1 MHHSKLAKRGWLL
14 LVAGTAFVYLC
25 QLGVLPLVGA
35 DEPRYVQVARE
46 MFWRGD
52 WVTPTLGGR
61 RWFEKPALVYWTEIA
76 SFKLFGVA
84 EWSARLGVALS
95 GWLTAL
101 IIGWLARR
109 VEREAGPELSGLGLA
124 AASALAS
131 SLGLLVFSRGVNFDV
146 MVTMTLTLA
155 LACFLLADLTVD
167 ERLRRWWLAGFYAGV
182 GLSLLAKGLIG
193 VVLPVGIIA
202 LYYLL
207 RRSRPPLMKL
217 MPWGLLLTL
226 AVAATWYAPV
236 IWRYGWTF
244 IDEFII
250 QHHFARYTSNKYRH
264 PQPIYFYVPIMLL
277 LVLPWTAYLLAAL
290 WRARRWDWHEKNSAA
305 MKFRLFALAWVVA
318 VIGFFSLSGSK
329 LPGYI
334 LPALP
339 GAVLLVG
346 DELARYVRGESSA
359 RAMRATGAL
368 FLALAFAGLGYVFY
382 TREVGKLCA
391 LLSVAPA
398 IAAGLITLLVARE
411 RRLLC
416 IVSCVGASLL
426 MVALVGACAAEG
438 VARRESVRELL
449 RLADA
454 RGYASAPVVNLHTIE
469 RTTEF
474 YAAGRL
480 IYAET
485 GQPAKAEGVAEVIA
499 VAEKNS
505 GTALVIVPIEYQT
518 QLTENPRLLTEI
530 IGDNKSVALI
540 GVRLR

>member
-14 LVAGTAFVYLC
+14 LVAATAFVYLC
-25 QLGVLPLVGA
+25 QLGVMPLVGA

-46 MFWRGD
+46 MFLRGD

-84 EWSARLGVALS
+84 EWTARLGVALS

-101 IIGWLARR
+101 LVGWLARR
-109 VEREAGPELSGLGLA
+109 IEREAGPELRGLGLA
-124 AASALAS
+124 AAGALAS
-131 SLGLLVFSRGVNFDV
+131 SLGLLVFSRAVNFDV
-146 MVTMTLTLA
+146 MVMMTLTLA

-167 ERLRRWWLAGFYAGV
+167 ERLRRWLLAGFYGGM

-207 RRSRPPLMKL
+207 RRSRPQLMKL
-217 MPWGLLLTL
+217 MPWGVLLTL

-236 IWRYGWTF
+236 MWRHGWTF

-250 QHHFARYTSNKYRH
+250 QHHFARYTSNKYLH

-277 LVLPWTAYLLAAL
+277 LVLPWTAYLIAAL
-290 WRARRWDWHEKNSAA
+290 WRARRWDWRETDSGV
-305 MKFRLFALAWVVA
+305 MKFRLFALAWIVA

-339 GAVLLVG
+339 GAALLAG

-368 FLALAFAGLGYVFY
+368 ILALAFAGLGYVFY

-391 LLSVAPA
+391 LLSVAPY
-398 IAAGLITLLVARE
+398 IAAGLLALFVARE

-416 IVSCVGASLL
+416 VVSCVGASLL
-426 MVALVGACAAEG
+426 TVALIGNCAAEG

-449 RLADA
+449 RLADV

-469 RTTEF
+469 RTAEF

-480 IYAET
+480 IYADT
-485 GQPAKAEGVAEVIA
+485 GQPVKSEGVAEVIA
-499 VAEKNS
+499 VAEKS
-505 GTALVIVPIEYQT
+505 GGTALVIVPIEYQT
-518 QLTENPRLLTEI
+518 QLTESPRLLTEI
-530 IGDNKSVALI
+530 IGDNKSVALV